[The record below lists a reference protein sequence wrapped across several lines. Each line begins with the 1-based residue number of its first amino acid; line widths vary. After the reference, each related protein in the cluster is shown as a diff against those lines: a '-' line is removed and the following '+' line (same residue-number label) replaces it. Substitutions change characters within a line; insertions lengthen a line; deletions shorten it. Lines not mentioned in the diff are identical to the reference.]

1 MGALAKKNFRI
12 WGCGKAIA
20 LFVGCLIFSIAGRYG
35 ENMSYEQH
43 ILSAASDHY
52 YLTYFML
59 PIALLSCFS
68 FLEDDEEQV
77 ILRFGS
83 YRRYFAKKWLST
95 GIIAA
100 VLVSVQSVA
109 VLLSGIGLKFS
120 NGWQL
125 LQRAVSAELFD
136 ILQQFFPTPLHAF
149 AAYALYQLLGTW
161 FVFGICLW
169 IGHFAGRKWSVKIL
183 IVAYII
189 SALWIKIPILQKT
202 PLTGLNHWIILHHN
216 LPDRFAVTG
225 ITSALLFLIILV
237 SLWFMRW
244 SKVVQFPTRKGG
256 VTIYYLRELVTKQN
270 ILILF
275 AVVVGI
281 VLYKGLGNSWMTSGE
296 EWVCTLFAGH
306 GTGYFRIFPFLE
318 MLILNSAPLYLL
330 AIFVERIISG
340 QSIFVSIRTKG
351 QRSLFIGLISASII
365 FIAIYVVLWFI
376 GGTLGGII
384 FGYSMDAITLRLLI
398 GEMCLKYLDI
408 LVQYLVMITL
418 YLFTKQITVGF
429 LALVAGNM
437 LSITPVQWV
446 NYLPFGLSS
455 TTRLELL
462 DIGFGIPLTKAL
474 GIAGACALAVGLWL
488 LGLGYRKLYR

>member
-1 MGALAKKNFRI
+1 MGTLAKKNFRI
-12 WGCGKAIA
+12 WGYGKALA

-43 ILSAASDHY
+43 ILAAASDHY

-59 PIALLSCFS
+59 PIVLLSCFS

-83 YRRYFAKKWLST
+83 YRRYFTKKWLST

-109 VLLSGIGLKFS
+109 VLLSGIGLGFS
-120 NGWQL
+120 NSWQL
-125 LQRAVSAELFD
+125 SQPAVSAELFD
-136 ILQQFFPTPLHAF
+136 KLQQFFPTPLHAF
-149 AAYALYQLLGTW
+149 ATYALYQLLGTW

-169 IGHFAGRKWSVKIL
+169 VGHFAGRKWSVKIL
-183 IVAYII
+183 IAAYII
-189 SALWIKIPILQKT
+189 SALWIKIPILQKI

-216 LPDRFAVTG
+216 LPDRFTVTG
-225 ITSALLFLIILV
+225 ITSALLLLIIMV
-237 SLWFMRW
+237 SLRFTRWF
-244 SKVVQFPTRKGG
+244 KIVQTSTRKGG
-256 VTIYYLRELVTKQN
+256 VTIYYLRELVTMRN
-270 ILILF
+270 LLILC
-275 AVVVGI
+275 VVVAGI
-281 VLYKGLGNSWMTSGE
+281 VPYKGLGNSWMTSGE

-318 MLILNSAPLYLL
+318 MLIVNSAPLYLL

-340 QSIFVSIRTKG
+340 QSIFVSIRAKG
-351 QRSLFIGLISASII
+351 RRSLFISLISASII
-365 FIAIYVVLWFI
+365 FIAIYSVLWFV

-384 FGYSMDAITLRLLI
+384 FGYSMDSISLRLLI
-398 GEMCLKYLDI
+398 GEVCLKYLDI

-418 YLFTKQITVGF
+418 YLLTKQITVGF

-437 LSITPVQWV
+437 LSAMPVQWV
-446 NYLPFGLSS
+446 NYLPFGMSS
-455 TTRLELL
+455 TARLELL
-462 DIGFGIPLTKAL
+462 EIGFGIPLVEAL
-474 GIAGACALAVGLWL
+474 GIAGVCALAVGLWL
-488 LGLGYRKLYR
+488 TVFGYRKLYR